1 MLKNLLINKEN
12 KHMEIDLTGATAFQ
26 SEGEKKEFALLPV
39 ARYLVQVDEAEVRE
53 KSAGQFLSLRFEV
66 KEGEFA
72 NRKIFMEYPVSLN
85 NPNEDWLM
93 KSKSIMKTILEIGG
107 KSIPEGGKANEKL
120 FLGITLQAKIVQKD
134 AGGEYPKNIISYYGK
149 APLNDVAA
157 EIKKNFPDAE
167 MEDKIEF

>member
-1 MLKNLLINKEN
+1 
-12 KHMEIDLTGATAFQ
+12 MEIDLTGATAFNL
-26 SEGEKKEFALLPV
+26 EGEKKEFALLPV
-39 ARYLVQVDEAEVRE
+39 ARYLVQIDEAEVRE
-53 KSAGQFLSLRFEV
+53 KSAGNFLSLRFEV

-93 KSKSIMKTILEIGG
+93 KSKSTMKTILEIGG

-120 FLGITLQAKIVQKD
+120 FIGITVQAKIVQKD
-134 AGGEYPKNIISYYGK
+134 ADGDYPKNIISYYGK
-149 APLNDVAA
+149 PPMTNMAA
-157 EIKKNFPDAE
+157 EMKKALADAD

>member
-1 MLKNLLINKEN
+1 
-12 KHMEIDLTGATAFQ
+12 
-26 SEGEKKEFALLPV
+26 
-39 ARYLVQVDEAEVRE
+39 
-53 KSAGQFLSLRFEV
+53 
-66 KEGEFA
+66 
-72 NRKIFMEYPVSLN
+72 MEYPVSLN